1 MMERVFDSI
10 VQFGSKWEQEVCL
23 AVGMFDGVHRGHRSV
38 LDLAIKQAGSFSG
51 SGVALTFPQH
61 PAGFLRP
68 GKEPPLLMSAMDK
81 AKSLL
86 SAGMDAVILQ
96 PFDQVLSSLEAEQFL
111 PFLTEHIP
119 SLKAITVGENFRF
132 GKNRKGNSAM
142 LEEFGLG
149 HGLKVKVAPS
159 LVLDDSPVSSSR
171 IRHALSE
178 GNIKEVNQML
188 GRPYKVSG
196 LVISGKALGRTLG
209 FPTLNL
215 QWNPQ
220 ARPAFGVYS
229 GIVKERRTGVQYP
242 AVANYGIRPTVEQK
256 VEVPLW
262 EIHCLEQPDVSI
274 WQEGAHLEME
284 VSSFLR
290 PEMKFEN
297 VDELSAQ
304 ISKDCAEATR
314 LFSQLL

>member
-10 VQFGSKWEQEVCL
+10 VQFGNKWEQDVCL

-38 LDLAIKQAGSFSG
+38 LDLALEEASSFSG
-51 SGVALTFPQH
+51 SGVALTFPLH
-61 PAGFLRP
+61 PASFLRP
-68 GKEPPLLMSAMDK
+68 GKEPPLLMSALDK
-81 AKSLL
+81 AESLL
-86 SAGMDAVILQ
+86 TAGMDAVILQ
-96 PFDQVLSSLEAEQFL
+96 PFDQFLSSLEAEQFL
-111 PFLTEHIP
+111 PFLRKHIP
-119 SLKAITVGENFRF
+119 ALKAITVGENFRF
-132 GKNRKGNSAM
+132 GKKRKGDSAM
-142 LEEFGLG
+142 LEEMGLG

-178 GNIKEVNQML
+178 GNIKEVEQML
-188 GRPYKVSG
+188 GKPYLVSG
-196 LVISGKALGRTLG
+196 QVISGKALGRTLG

-215 QWNPQ
+215 QWRPQ

-229 GIVKERRTGVQYP
+229 GMVKEKTTGVQFP

-256 VEVPLW
+256 VELPLW

-274 WQEGAHLEME
+274 WQEGAYIEME

-290 PEMKFEN
+290 PEMKFKN

-304 ISKDCAEATR
+304 IKKDCAAAIR
-314 LFSQLL
+314 LFPQLL

>member
-38 LDLAIKQAGSFSG
+38 LDLAIEQAGSFSG
-51 SGVALTFPQH
+51 SGVALTFPEH

-81 AKSLL
+81 AESLL
-86 SAGMDAVILQ
+86 TAGMDAVILQ
-96 PFDQVLSSLEAEQFL
+96 PFDQLLSSLEAEQFL
-111 PFLTEHIP
+111 PFLTEQIP
-119 SLKAITVGENFRF
+119 SLKTITVGENFRF
-132 GKNRKGNSAM
+132 GKNRKGDSAM
-142 LEEFGLG
+142 LEEMGFG
-149 HGLKVKVAPS
+149 HGLKVKVTPS

-188 GRPYKVSG
+188 GRPYLISG
-196 LVISGKALGRTLG
+196 QVISGKALGRTLG

-220 ARPAFGVYS
+220 ARPAFGVYA
-229 GIVKERRTGVQYP
+229 GIVKERRTGVQLP
-242 AVANYGIRPTVEQK
+242 AVANYGIRPTVEKK
-256 VEVPLW
+256 VELPLW

-274 WQEGAHLEME
+274 WQEGAYLEME

-304 ISKDCAEATR
+304 ISKDCTEAIR
-314 LFSQLL
+314 LFPQLL

>member
-38 LDLAIKQAGSFSG
+38 LDLAIEQAGSFSG

-81 AKSLL
+81 TGSLL

-96 PFDQVLSSLEAEQFL
+96 PFDQLLSNLEAQQFL
-111 PFLTEHIP
+111 PFLREHIP

-132 GKNRKGNSAM
+132 GKNRNGDSAM
-142 LEEFGLG
+142 LEKMGLG
-149 HGLKVKVAPS
+149 HGLKVKVALS

-188 GRPYKVSG
+188 GRPYLISG
-196 LVISGKALGRTLG
+196 QVISGKALGRTLG

-220 ARPAFGVYS
+220 ARPACGVYS
-229 GIVKERRTGVQYP
+229 GIVKERRTGVQLP

-262 EIHCLEQPDVSI
+262 EIHCLEKPDVSI

-284 VSSFLR
+284 AISFIR

-297 VDELSAQ
+297 VDELSVQ
-304 ISKDCAEATR
+304 IKKDCAEAIR
-314 LFSQLL
+314 LFPQLL

>member
-1 MMERVFDSI
+1 MERVFDSI

-38 LDLAIKQAGSFSG
+38 LDLAIEQAGLISG

-81 AKSLL
+81 AESLL

-96 PFDQVLSSLEAEQFL
+96 PFDQLLSSLEAEQFL

-119 SLKAITVGENFRF
+119 SLTAITVGENFRV
-132 GKNRKGNSAM
+132 GKNRKGNAAM
-142 LEEFGLG
+142 LQEMGLG
-149 HGLKVKVAPS
+149 YGLKVKVAPS

-171 IRHALSE
+171 IRQALSE
-178 GNIKEVNQML
+178 GEIKGVNEML
-188 GRPYKVSG
+188 GTPYMVFG
-196 LVISGKALGRTLG
+196 QVISGKALGRTLG
-209 FPTLNL
+209 FPTLNFK
-215 QWNPQ
+215 WNPQ

-229 GIVKERRTGVQYP
+229 GIVKERITGVQLP
-242 AVANYGIRPTVEQK
+242 AVSNYGMRPTVEQK

-304 ISKDCAEATR
+304 IRKDCAEAIR
-314 LFSQLL
+314 LFPQLL

>member
-10 VQFGSKWEQEVCL
+10 VQFGNKWEQDVCL

-38 LDLAIKQAGSFSG
+38 LDLALEEASSFSG
-51 SGVALTFPQH
+51 SGVALTFPLH
-61 PAGFLRP
+61 PASFLRP
-68 GKEPPLLMSAMDK
+68 GMEPPLLMSALDK
-81 AKSLL
+81 AESLL
-86 SAGMDAVILQ
+86 TAGMDAVILQ
-96 PFDQVLSSLEAEQFL
+96 PFDQFLSSLEAEQFL
-111 PFLTEHIP
+111 PFLRKHIP
-119 SLKAITVGENFRF
+119 ALKAITVGENFRF
-132 GKNRKGNSAM
+132 GKKRKGDSAM
-142 LEEFGLG
+142 LEEMGLG

-178 GNIKEVNQML
+178 GNLKEVEQML
-188 GRPYKVSG
+188 GKPYLVSG
-196 LVISGKALGRTLG
+196 QVISGKALGRTLG

-215 QWNPQ
+215 QWRPQ

-229 GIVKERRTGVQYP
+229 GMVKEKTTGVQFP

-256 VEVPLW
+256 VELPLW

-274 WQEGAHLEME
+274 WQEGAYIEME

-290 PEMKFEN
+290 PEMKFKN

-304 ISKDCAEATR
+304 IKKDWAAAIR
-314 LFSQLL
+314 LFPQLL

>member
-10 VQFGSKWEQEVCL
+10 VQFGNKWEQDVCL

-38 LDLAIKQAGSFSG
+38 LDLALEQASSFSG
-51 SGVALTFPQH
+51 SGVALTFPLH
-61 PAGFLRP
+61 PASFLRP
-68 GKEPPLLMSAMDK
+68 GKEPPLLMSALDK
-81 AKSLL
+81 AESLL
-86 SAGMDAVILQ
+86 TAGMDAVILQ
-96 PFDQVLSSLEAEQFL
+96 PFDQFLSSLEAEQFL
-111 PFLTEHIP
+111 PFLRKHIP
-119 SLKAITVGENFRF
+119 ALKAITVGENFRF
-132 GKNRKGNSAM
+132 GKKRKGDSAM
-142 LEEFGLG
+142 LEEMGLG

-178 GNIKEVNQML
+178 GNIKEVEQML
-188 GRPYKVSG
+188 GKPYLVSG
-196 LVISGKALGRTLG
+196 QVISGKALGRTLG

-215 QWNPQ
+215 QWSPQ
-220 ARPAFGVYS
+220 ARPAYGVYS
-229 GIVKERRTGVQYP
+229 GMVKEKTTGVQFP

-256 VEVPLW
+256 VELPLW

-304 ISKDCAEATR
+304 ISKDCAEAR
-314 LFSQLL
+314 GLFPQLL

>member
-61 PAGFLRP
+61 PACFLRP
-68 GKEPPLLMSAMDK
+68 GKEPPLLMSALGK
-81 AKSLL
+81 AESLL
-86 SAGMDAVILQ
+86 NAGMDAVILQ
-96 PFDQVLSSLEAEQFL
+96 PFDQLLSSLEAEQFL
-111 PFLTEHIP
+111 PFLRKHIP
-119 SLKAITVGENFRF
+119 ALKAITVGENFRF
-132 GKNRKGNSAM
+132 GKKRKGDSAM
-142 LEEFGLG
+142 LEEMGLDN
-149 HGLKVKVAPS
+149 GLKVKVAPS
-159 LVLDDSPVSSSR
+159 LVLDDLPVSSSR
-171 IRHALSE
+171 IRYALSE
-178 GNIKEVNQML
+178 GNIKEVEQML
-188 GRPYKVSG
+188 GKPYLVSG
-196 LVISGKALGRTLG
+196 QVISGKALGRTLG

-215 QWNPQ
+215 QWSPQ

-229 GIVKERRTGVQYP
+229 GMVKEKTTGVQFP

-256 VEVPLW
+256 VELPLW

-274 WQEGAHLEME
+274 WQEGAYLEME
-284 VSSFLR
+284 VRSFLR

-297 VDELSAQ
+297 VDELSTQ
-304 ISKDCAEATR
+304 ISKDCAAAIR
-314 LFSQLL
+314 LFPQLL

>member
-10 VQFGSKWEQEVCL
+10 VQFGGKWEQEVCL

-38 LDLAIKQAGSFSG
+38 LDLALEQASSFSG
-51 SGVALTFPQH
+51 SGVALTFPHH
-61 PAGFLRP
+61 PASFLRP

-81 AKSLL
+81 AESLL

-96 PFDQVLSSLEAEQFL
+96 PFDQLLSSLEAEQFL
-111 PFLTEHIP
+111 PFLREHIL

-142 LEEFGLG
+142 LEEMGMG
-149 HGLKVKVAPS
+149 YGLKVKVAPS
-159 LVLDDSPVSSSR
+159 LALDDSPVSSSR

-178 GNIKEVNQML
+178 GDIKEVNQML
-188 GRPYKVSG
+188 GKPYLVSG
-196 LVISGKALGRTLG
+196 QVISGKALGRTLG
-209 FPTLNL
+209 FATLNL
-215 QWNPQ
+215 QWSPQ

-229 GIVKERRTGVQYP
+229 GLVKERTTGVQLP

-262 EIHCLEQPDVSI
+262 EIHCLEQPDVCI

-304 ISKDCAEATR
+304 IRKDCAEAIR
-314 LFSQLL
+314 LFPQLL

>member
-1 MMERVFDSI
+1 MERVFDSI

-23 AVGMFDGVHRGHRSV
+23 AVGMFDGVHLGHRSV
-38 LDLAIKQAGSFSG
+38 LDLAIEQAGSFSG
-51 SGVALTFPQH
+51 SGVALTFPLH
-61 PAGFLRP
+61 PASYLRP
-68 GKEPPLLMSAMDK
+68 GKEPPLLMSPMDK
-81 AKSLL
+81 AESLL
-86 SAGMDAVILQ
+86 STGMDAVILQ
-96 PFDQVLSSLEAEQFL
+96 PFDQLLSNLEAQQFL
-111 PFLTEHIP
+111 PFLREHIP
-119 SLKAITVGENFRF
+119 SLKAITVGKNFRF
-132 GKNRKGNSAM
+132 GKNRNGDSTM
-142 LEEFGLG
+142 LEEMGLG

-159 LVLDDSPVSSSR
+159 LVLDNSPVSSSR

-188 GRPYKVSG
+188 GRPYPISG
-196 LVISGKALGRTLG
+196 QVISGKAMGRTLG

-229 GIVKERRTGVQYP
+229 GIVKERRTGVQLP

-256 VEVPLW
+256 VESPLW
-262 EIHCLEQPDVSI
+262 EIHCLEQPDVSN

-290 PEMKFEN
+290 PEMKFKN

-304 ISKDCAEATR
+304 VSKDCAEAIR
-314 LFSQLL
+314 LFPQLL